1 MNRLFEYVANHPL
14 LVAATA
20 LVAIVAIVLEL
31 RQRSRGSAAVGTT
44 DAVLLANQGAL
55 MLDVRTDEQYAEGH
69 IIDARHIKSSDLE
82 ASLDSLKKYREK
94 PVVVYCDSGAIS
106 ASLARIMKASGFA
119 KVANL
124 KGGLQAWKQD
134 NLPLVKD
141 AVKTNNSRNSPAKG
155 EKGAKPA

>member
-1 MNRLFEYVANHPL
+1 MNRFFEYVANHPL

-20 LVAIVAIVLEL
+20 LVALVAIVLEA
-31 RQRSRGSAAVGTT
+31 RQRARGSTAVGTT

-69 IIDARHIKSSDLE
+69 IIDARHIKNTDLE
-82 ASLDSLKKYREK
+82 TSLDSLKKYREK
-94 PVVVYCDSGAIS
+94 PVVVYCESGPIS
-106 ASLARIMKASGFA
+106 AAAARLMKTRGFA

-124 KGGLQAWKQD
+124 KGGIQAWKQD

-141 AVKTNNSRNSPAKG
+141 RVKTNNSRNGSAKG
-155 EKGAKPA
+155 EKGAKTA